1 MKKAQDL
8 LNGMSIV
15 DLVAQWEEVS
25 KMEVTP
31 EIATVRG
38 WLMDA
43 LENKNP
49 EAFDKYLDDENCTD
63 EDLRKYFIDCL

>member
-1 MKKAQDL
+1 MKKAHEM
-8 LNGMSIV
+8 LNKMSVV
-15 DLVAQWEEVS
+15 DLVAQWEAVS
-25 KMEVTP
+25 KMEVTT

-43 LENKNP
+43 LEDKNP
-49 EAFDKYLDDENCTD
+49 EAFDKYLDDENCAD